1 MSSSPAETSGS
12 PEINTRATP
21 DSSLQEADENGALD
35 EETKSA
41 NPEGNVDKR
50 RIIRIAVRP
59 SSQPPGVKSRGKPS
73 KQGNQSTNTCTDPE
87 GDLEVVIRQTKK
99 RPHDDD
105 KEFFFD
111 DLKRPRFDADV
122 YVNPDEVSIDT
133 RKKAFLFK

>member
-12 PEINTRATP
+12 PEINTSATP

-50 RIIRIAVRP
+50 RIIRVAVRP
-59 SSQPPGVKSRGKPS
+59 SSRPPGVKSRGKPN
-73 KQGNQSTNTCTDPE
+73 KQGNQSTNTCDSE

-99 RPHDDD
+99 RPHGDD

-133 RKKAFLFK
+133 GKKAFLFK